1 MKRHTAAEIAAKLD
15 QAEKLFAA
23 GHTQSQVAGMFKISV
38 MTLHRWRKARPFA
51 APSDQELAIIRAYPE
66 LLPRPRPRAR
76 AGSGRTLISQLETEN
91 AYLRKLVID
100 LLLEKIRQYSHRQA
114 DDLDDDG
121 TSRRRDR
128 GSKGAAIGRKSRSLP
143 TPGLR

>member
-1 MKRHTAAEIAAKLD
+1 MKRHTAAEVAAKLD

-38 MTLHRWRKARPFA
+38 MTLHRWRKARPLA
-51 APSDQELAIIRAYPE
+51 ARRDQEMAIMRAYPE
-66 LLPRPRPRAR
+66 LLPRPRPRT
-76 AGSGRTLISQLETEN
+76 GSGRTLISELETEN

-100 LLLEKIRQYSHRQA
+100 LLLEKIRQYGHRQS

-121 TSRRRDR
+121 ASRRRDR
-128 GSKGAAIGRKSRSLP
+128 GRKRAAIGRKSRSLSA
-143 TPGLR
+143 PGLR